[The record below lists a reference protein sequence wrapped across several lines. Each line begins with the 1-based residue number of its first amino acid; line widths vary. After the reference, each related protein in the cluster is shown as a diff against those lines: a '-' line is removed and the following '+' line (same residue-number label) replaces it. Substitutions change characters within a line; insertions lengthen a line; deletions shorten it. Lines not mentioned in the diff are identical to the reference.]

1 MIMELGENLMIQIT
15 NQYFEN
21 LSIPVPNNIAEV
33 ITSYAQVSHVKTE
46 SRSKDISDPEKFVK
60 KLINLGHMSPFEH
73 ICVSVRIVTNRAIA
87 NELVRHRHCA
97 FTQEST
103 RYCNYYDELTLIK
116 PLWIEPGEGWREYVR
131 NMDNIHMYY
140 RNLINCGVP
149 QEQARGILPLDTA
162 TTLIMTTNLREW
174 ISVFKLRC
182 DVASHP
188 QMVELMSKIRDEFVK
203 RLPWLEEAL
212 CDRTYSNTSSSN

>member
-1 MIMELGENLMIQIT
+1 MIHIT
-15 NQYFEN
+15 NQYFET

-33 ITSYAQVSHVKTE
+33 IASYAQVSHAKTASE
-46 SRSKDISDPEKFVK
+46 SKDISNPEDFVR
-60 KLINLGHMSPFEH
+60 KLISWGHMSPFEH
-73 ICVSVRIVTNRAIA
+73 ICINVKIVTNRAIA

-116 PLWIEPGEGWREYVR
+116 PLWLEPGEGWREYMR
-131 NMDNIHMYY
+131 NMDNIHIYY
-140 RNLINCGVP
+140 RNLINRGVP

-162 TTLIMTTNLREW
+162 TTLIMTANLREW

-182 DVASHP
+182 DKASHP
-188 QMVELMSKIRDEFVK
+188 QMVELMTKIKEEFVN
-203 RLPWLEEAL
+203 RLPWLKDAL
-212 CDRTYSNTSSSN
+212 KDDSQE